1 MRMVWMKSLMLK
13 LSLINPISMVVHWM
27 DMMMH
32 CVSMMVRMMVCWM
45 SMITVHMMMHL
56 ITFFCF
62 FLFYTPY
69 AFKKKHETLNK

>member
-1 MRMVWMKSLMLK
+1 MRMVWMESLMLK

-32 CVSMMVRMMVCWM
+32 CVSMMVRWM

-56 ITFFCF
+56 ITFFFFF